1 MGISGCCPLEQLGQ
15 VHRSPAPWPLSQP
28 NGSRFLQETKLSSIK
43 TWASNLFIWIQM
55 SWMIWRS
62 GNSMI
67 DISRLLYNKPNVV
80 FVDSAQFRKA
90 GLCELRGCRQSI
102 GKSNIVC
109 VCVVQSNV
117 VQRHVVLQCMVWYG
131 RYECNVSASYCII
144 QSPKNNMESTVKSI
158 SWDLLVK
165 KTVIFGV

>member
-1 MGISGCCPLEQLGQ
+1 M
-15 VHRSPAPWPLSQP
+15 R
-28 NGSRFLQETKLSSIK
+28 
-43 TWASNLFIWIQM
+43 
-55 SWMIWRS
+55 
-62 GNSMI
+62 

-109 VCVVQSNV
+109 VVQSNV

-131 RYECNVSASYCII
+131 RYECNVSESYCII
-144 QSPKNNMESTVKSI
+144 NHTKPKK
-158 SWDLLVK
+158 
-165 KTVIFGV
+165 